1 MLNQFT
7 SRPHSIFHIFISVA
21 KSFILLVILSA
32 NILYAQENDKPAPF
46 SIFEVGVYGGIS
58 FETTSEIGGIF
69 FVEVRA
75 NLISH
80 LNLKLSLGYY
90 KSIKLVNY
98 NVKTYIERSI
108 DIPTFYS
115 ALSYDVTKKEYDM
128 FPLSI
133 GLQYVFKGQ
142 TISPYLIFDASYNI
156 IGTKIVRTEGQY
168 WHYDSYDD
176 IPDEFNN
183 IHVEPIQNSSY
194 SLAFGLGG
202 IYHISKNINLDLRYF
217 YKFDSEIIDTHNL
230 VVGISF

>member
-1 MLNQFT
+1 MSNQTT
-7 SRPHSIFHIFISVA
+7 SLPHSFFRVLISIT
-21 KSFILLVILSA
+21 KSFILLLVISA

-46 SIFEVGVYGGIS
+46 TNFEAGIYGGIS
-58 FETTSEIGGIF
+58 FETTSDIGGIF

-108 DIPTFYS
+108 DTTTFYS

-128 FPLSI
+128 FPFSI

-168 WHYDSYDD
+168 WHYDSYEE
-176 IPDEFNN
+176 IPDEFKN
-183 IHVEPIQNSSY
+183 IHVEEIQNSSY
-194 SLAFGLGG
+194 SLAIGFGG
-202 IYHISKNINLDLRYF
+202 IYHISQKINLDLRYY
-217 YKFDSEIIDTHNL
+217 YKFDNEIIDTHNI
-230 VVGISF
+230 VAGISF